1 MTERAPSA
9 SPSRAPRESP
19 PRAPRTKFFAPF
31 KVRGFLFQWPADL
44 LTNWGIE
51 MEILILGW
59 YVLVETESVL
69 LLALFGSLRYL
80 GTLIA
85 PVFGMS
91 GDKFGHRSVLCGMRA
106 VYTGLSVVMTVL
118 AFTDMLVPW
127 HVFVVSTLS
136 GLVRP
141 SDLAMRN
148 ALIAAIMPPN
158 LLMGSM
164 GVART
169 TADFA
174 RIFGPVTGA
183 AMIATMGMGPVYLSV
198 TIVYGLG
205 LILTAMGGAGL
216 AHRRSAKVGQASFT
230 REVFEGLV
238 FVWRTPCLHAGMWL
252 AFLVNMTAFPI
263 TGNLLPY
270 IAREIYKTD
279 QTGLGMLTAC
289 FAIGALCGS
298 IVLSLIGQHWP
309 TGRTMIVASVVWYV
323 LVLVFVLMPDAISG
337 GAMLIASGFAQSFS
351 MVPLAV
357 MLLRV
362 SGEQYR
368 GRIMGVRMLAIYGLP
383 VGLMAS
389 GFLIEWYGYLL
400 TAAGYCIFGIVA
412 TLAIALWWRS
422 ALWPLDAPGNA
433 R

>member
-1 MTERAPSA
+1 MTEVPAAERA
-9 SPSRAPRESP
+9 

-31 KVRGFLFQWPADL
+31 KTRGFLFQWPADL

-85 PVFGMS
+85 PVFGMA
-91 GDKFGHRSVLCGMRA
+91 GDKFGHRNVLCAMRS
-106 VYTGLSVVMTVL
+106 VYTVL
-118 AFTDMLVPW
+118 AVVMMVLAYAGMLVPW

-158 LLMGSM
+158 LLMGAM

-169 TADFA
+169 TADVA
-174 RIFGPVTGA
+174 RIFGPIFGA

-198 TIVYGLG
+198 AVVYAAGL
-205 LILTAMGGAGL
+205 LLTAMGGAGL
-216 AHRRSAKVGQASFT
+216 RHHRSDMVGKASFL
-230 REVFEGLV
+230 RETLEGLV
-238 FVWRTPCLHAGMWL
+238 FVWRTPCIHAGMWL

-270 IAREIYKTD
+270 IAREVYHTD
-279 QTGLGMLTAC
+279 QTGLGILTAC
-289 FAIGALCGS
+289 FAVGALFGS
-298 IVLSLIGQHWP
+298 VVLSLVGQHWP
-309 TGRTMIVASVVWYV
+309 TGRTMIIAAVAWYV
-323 LVLVFVLMPDAISG
+323 LVLAFVLMPDAISG
-337 GAMLIASGFAQSFS
+337 GAMLVASGFAQSFS

-383 VGLMAS
+383 IGLMAS

-400 TAAGYCIFGIVA
+400 TAASYCIFGIVA
-412 TLAIALWWRS
+412 TLAIALWWRP
-422 ALWPLDAPGNA
+422 AIWPLEAPGNA